1 MFVKRIKRFFGL
13 FWQVLLLPGLF
24 IPYYILLDSVIVDW
38 LGCACP
44 RADGTYSAFNANHF
58 TVLFW
63 CVTALVVMAISAF
76 QARKIEGGWKKAAYL
91 IGILLFSVLCARYFP
106 AQMMFL

>member
-38 LGCACP
+38 LVRNPAGKREPATVRGAAC
-44 RADGTYSAFNANHF
+44 
-58 TVLFW
+58 V
-63 CVTALVVMAISAF
+63 
-76 QARKIEGGWKKAAYL
+76 
-91 IGILLFSVLCARYFP
+91 
-106 AQMMFL
+106 

>member
-38 LGCACP
+38 LGSGSP
-44 RADGTYSAFNANHF
+44 PLFGEPPVFSANHF

-63 CVTALVVMAISAF
+63 SVTALAVAVISAF
-76 QARKIEGGWKKAAYL
+76 QARKVNGWGRVAYL
-91 IGILLFSVLCARYFP
+91 IGILLLCVLCVLVFP
-106 AQMMFL
+106 GLMMFK